1 MSNNSLNAALL
12 LIAMFTV
19 AGVAVESHAQTA
31 KDHLV
36 GNWEANLEVDTAKM
50 TAQFKA
56 QGIEEAQAT
65 ALIERFRTQL
75 GEAKLKLVLQ
85 ANGDFQVDMLGG
97 AAAGDQHKGTWKV
110 ISEEGDTAKIQTVES
125 SGKKVTMEV
134 KFLSKNAFEMRNP
147 EMADAPIQIPVF
159 KRVVE

>member
-1 MSNNSLNAALL
+1 MLKNTLNKALML
-12 LIAMFTV
+12 VAMFAV
-19 AGVAVESHAQTA
+19 AGLAVESHAQTA

-36 GNWEANLEVDTAKM
+36 GNWEANLEVDTVKM

-56 QGIEEAQAT
+56 QGIDEAQAS

-75 GEAKLKLVLQ
+75 GGAKLKLALQ
-85 ANGDFQVDMLGG
+85 ANGDFQVDMVGG
-97 AAAGDQHKGTWKV
+97 AGAGDQHKGTWKV
-110 ISEEGDTAKIQTVES
+110 ISEEGDTATIQTVES

-134 KFLSKNAFEMRNP
+134 KFLTKNAFEMRNP

-159 KRVVE
+159 KRVGS